1 MTVTG
6 SDGLHRT
13 EAFRRT
19 RARFHRFDGAIAGRR
34 VSDQGIEQM
43 VCSMS
48 DILDSAV
55 KSCLV
60 CLGRFS
66 ETAQLPDELKRRC
79 ANFILRRGRTEVMK
93 CFDGSAHVRTI
104 NTSRPTI
111 NYFVVRTSRNAGYF
125 AMQMFLGSVKN
136 LSASSPPS
144 RPTPLCFI
152 PPKGTRRSRT
162 SQQFTQTVPVLIRS
176 ATR

>member
-6 SDGLHRT
+6 RDSLHQT

-19 RARFHRFDGAIAGRR
+19 RACFRSLDGAIARR
-34 VSDQGIEQM
+34 RGSDQGIEQM

-48 DILDSAV
+48 DIIDSAV

-60 CLGRFS
+60 CLGRFG
-66 ETAQLPDELKRRC
+66 ETAQLANELKRGR
-79 ANFILRRGRTEVMK
+79 ANFILRRRRTEVMK
-93 CFDGSAHVRTI
+93 CFDGSAHVKTI

-111 NYFVVRTSRNAGYF
+111 NYFEVRTSRNAGYF

-136 LSASSPPS
+136 LSASSPP
-144 RPTPLCFI
+144 
-152 PPKGTRRSRT
+152 
-162 SQQFTQTVPVLIRS
+162 
-176 ATR
+176 